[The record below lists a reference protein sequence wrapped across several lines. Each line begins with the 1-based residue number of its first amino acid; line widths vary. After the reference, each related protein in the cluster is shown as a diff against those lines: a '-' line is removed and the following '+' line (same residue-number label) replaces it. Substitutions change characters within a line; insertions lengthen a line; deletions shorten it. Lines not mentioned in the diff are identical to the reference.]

1 MSVLYI
7 IGNGFDLY
15 HQLKTRYTDFASY
28 LEVQNQR
35 ILDDFN
41 KYYYMDSNQELWAN
55 FEANLSN
62 LDTELVLDE
71 LSDYLPGSFG
81 GDFQDR
87 DRYAF
92 QIEIEML
99 VDRLTTEMKS
109 EFKNFIVN
117 ACNANSNKINNI
129 KFIANSNFISFNY
142 SNTLEKI
149 YKIAREDILYIHGSA
164 FENDSIILG
173 HGVDPSKFTNDLVEA
188 VPPEDLTE
196 EEIEMWHQEMSDKF
210 DYEYELGVTEVNKY
224 LAASFK
230 SSAEIINENK
240 SYFASL
246 QEIDTVVILGHS
258 MSDVDMPYFDE
269 ISKCIKKNS
278 FWFVSYYSDAEHDEL
293 YSSVQQFAQSDN
305 YIKLF
310 KIDDFSSLKIA

>member
-15 HQLKTRYTDFASY
+15 HQLNTRYTDFASY

-41 KYYYMDSNQELWAN
+41 QYYYMVNNQELWAD

-87 DRYAF
+87 DRYAY

-99 VDRLTTEMKS
+99 VARLTTEMKD
-109 EFKNFIVN
+109 EFKKFIVN
-117 ACNANSNKINNI
+117 ACNVNLNPKNNI
-129 KFIANSNFISFNY
+129 RFITNSRFISFNY
-142 SNTLEKI
+142 SDTLEKV
-149 YKIAREDILYIHGSA
+149 YKISRAEILYIHGSA
-164 FENDSIILG
+164 FANDSIILG
-173 HGVDPSKFTNDLVEA
+173 HGVDLSKFTNDVVEA
-188 VPPEDLTE
+188 APPEDLTE
-196 EEIEMWHQEMSDKF
+196 EELEMWYQEMSDKF
-210 DYEYELGVTEVNKY
+210 DYEYELGVTEVNSY

-230 SSAEIINENK
+230 NSAEIINENK
-240 SYFASL
+240 GYFASL
-246 QEIDTVVILGHS
+246 HGIDTVVILGHS
-258 MSDVDMPYFDE
+258 MSDVDMPYFAE
-269 ISKCIKKNS
+269 ISKHIKKNS
-278 FWFVSYYSDAEHDEL
+278 YWLVSYYSDAEHAEL

-310 KIDDFSSLKIA
+310 KIDDFSSLNIA

>member
-1 MSVLYI
+1 MLVLYI

-81 GDFQDR
+81 DDFQDR

-129 KFIANSNFISFNY
+129 KFIANSKFISFNY

-173 HGVDPSKFTNDLVEA
+173 HGVEPSKFTNDLVEA

-196 EEIEMWHQEMSDKF
+196 EELVMWRQEMSDKF

-230 SSAEIINENK
+230 SSAEIIKENK

-269 ISKCIKKNS
+269 ISKRIKKNS

-305 YIKLF
+305 YIELF